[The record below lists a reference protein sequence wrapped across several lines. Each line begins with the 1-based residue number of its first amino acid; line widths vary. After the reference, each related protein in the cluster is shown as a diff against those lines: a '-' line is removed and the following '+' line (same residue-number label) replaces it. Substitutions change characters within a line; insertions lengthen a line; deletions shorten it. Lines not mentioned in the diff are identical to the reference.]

1 MKPRIAK
8 YLFNFVLQDD
18 FSNFGTFS
26 RIDFWLSLMKK
37 LRHDQIILQNLYLDI
52 FSLMILILA

>member
-8 YLFNFVLQDD
+8 YLFNFVLQLQDD
-18 FSNFGTFS
+18 FSNFGTFN
-26 RIDFWLSLMKK
+26 RIDSWLSLMKK
-37 LRHDQIILQNLYLDI
+37 LRHDQNLYLDI

>member
-18 FSNFGTFS
+18 FSNFGTFN
-26 RIDFWLSLMKK
+26 RIDSWLSLMKK
-37 LRHDQIILQNLYLDI
+37 LRHDQNLYLDI